1 MFSESEEF
9 IADFPTLDISDA
21 KSVLASHGYDD
32 ADIGDCGDL
41 GVSFDPEGYEHIM
54 YLRDDGEIDTAE
66 LFAWLGY

>member
-1 MFSESEEF
+1 MLSESEQF
-9 IADFPTLDISDA
+9 IYDYPTLDFNQARI
-21 KSVLASHGYDD
+21 VLADHGYDD
-32 ADIGDCGDL
+32 ADIGDRGDL